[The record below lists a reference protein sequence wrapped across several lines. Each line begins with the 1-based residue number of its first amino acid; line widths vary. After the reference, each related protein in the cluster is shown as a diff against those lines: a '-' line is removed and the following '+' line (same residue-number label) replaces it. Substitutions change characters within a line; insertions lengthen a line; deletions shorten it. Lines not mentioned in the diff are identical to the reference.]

1 MGQDT
6 IFNLDF
12 ALENAWQRSFKR
24 MKRGV
29 AASEDNNVAEKL
41 PQEEDAQVRNHEW
54 ELAKLQQE
62 VRQV

>member
-24 MKRGV
+24 MKRAV
-29 AASEDNNVAEKL
+29 AASEDNNLAEKL
-41 PQEEDAQVRNHEW
+41 P
-54 ELAKLQQE
+54 
-62 VRQV
+62 